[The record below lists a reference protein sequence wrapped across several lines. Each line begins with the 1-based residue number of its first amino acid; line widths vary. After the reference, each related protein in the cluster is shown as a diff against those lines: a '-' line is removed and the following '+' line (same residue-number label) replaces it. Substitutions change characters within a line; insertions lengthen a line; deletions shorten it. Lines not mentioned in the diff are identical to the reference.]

1 MMIKTIARGF
11 AKYLAY
17 RKAKDKN
24 EILGFFVN
32 LFNIST
38 EIADTRS
45 WVSLPHN
52 IQIGRLELPPGIHTI
67 TLEARD
73 ANGRIIETETFTNI
87 EIKPGQ
93 RTFLNHRVYQ

>member
-1 MMIKTIARGF
+1 MIRTIARGLV
-11 AKYLAY
+11 KYIAH
-17 RKAKDKN
+17 REAKDEN
-24 EILGFFVN
+24 EVLGFFVN

-52 IQIGRLELPPGIHTI
+52 IQIGRFKLPPGIHTI
-67 TLEARD
+67 TLEALD